1 MPRRIDV
8 ESANPE
14 PLASGATEQPGPP
27 ASGTTEQSET
37 TASATAQQPE
47 TSASATAQQS
57 ETPASATAHQP
68 ETPGS
73 GTSDNLEPEI
83 RRVELCELSNVP
95 GSATRR
101 LTVLSEV
108 TVPLTVELG
117 QTTMRVRDLLT
128 VGPGS
133 VIELDRDAKSPVDVR
148 AGGQVIARG
157 EVVVIGD
164 MFGVRVTELVGS
176 KEKENAENEGPQ
188 G

>member
-1 MPRRIDV
+1 M

-14 PLASGATEQPGPP
+14 PLASGATEQSGPP

-37 TASATAQQPE
+37 TASATAQQSEPP
-47 TSASATAQQS
+47 ASATAQQS
-57 ETPASATAHQP
+57 EPPA
-68 ETPGS
+68 S
-73 GTSDNLEPEI
+73 GTSDNSAPEI
-83 RRVELCELSNVP
+83 RRVELRELSNTP
-95 GSATRR
+95 GAATRR

-133 VIELDRDAKSPVDVR
+133 VIELDRDARSPVDVR

-157 EVVVIGD
+157 EVVVVNEKYGIRLTD
-164 MFGVRVTELVGS
+164 VISPAERVKKL
-176 KEKENAENEGPQ
+176 K
-188 G
+188 

>member
-27 ASGTTEQSET
+27 ASGTTEQPET
-37 TASATAQQPE
+37 TASE
-47 TSASATAQQS
+47 TAQQS
-57 ETPASATAHQP
+57 ETTVGGTAQQSEP
-68 ETPGS
+68 PGS
-73 GTSDNLEPEI
+73 ATSDNSEPEVHRI
-83 RRVELCELSNVP
+83 ELCELSNIP
-95 GSATRR
+95 GAATRR

-108 TVPLTVELG
+108 TVPLTVEMG